1 MFLKKILIKKYFT
14 TFMKIH
20 HCGSTDWMLLL
31 RTLVLGRPIYLFVSH
46 RRHAFVQSFFMS
58 IRMSVFLAVRPCVV
72 CIISI
77 ISEILFSNGHKRETF
92 GLSNMHLNAKR
103 AEPRLHESRFRLTHT
118 HIHICNSTKG
128 HSTLTMT
135 VHLYVSV

>member
-1 MFLKKILIKKYFT
+1 
-14 TFMKIH
+14 MKIH
-20 HCGSTDWMLLL
+20 HCGTTDWMLLL

-58 IRMSVFLAVRPCVV
+58 IRMSVSLVVRPCVV

-103 AEPRLHESRFRLTHT
+103 AEPQLHESRFGLTHT
-118 HIHICNSTKG
+118 HTY
-128 HSTLTMT
+128 M
-135 VHLYVSV
+135 